1 MKKRNLIP
9 LIIML
14 IAGLI
19 SSLIS
24 IKNHYDVTRSMMV
37 IFVSMFLF
45 YIIGLIARG
54 IIGSNVKQMEE
65 REAERLRLEEEERQ
79 LQEEAL
85 LAEAENGEESTETGV
100 ETGAAENM
108 QTI

>member
-9 LIIML
+9 LFIML

-37 IFVSMFLF
+37 ILASMFLF
-45 YIIGLIARG
+45 YLIGLIARG

-65 REAERLRLEEEERQ
+65 REAERLRLEEEERR

-85 LAEAENGEESTETGV
+85 LAAEA
-100 ETGAAENM
+100 
-108 QTI
+108 

>member
-14 IAGLI
+14 VAGLI

-24 IKNHYDVTRSMMV
+24 ITKRYDVTRSMVV

-45 YIIGLIARG
+45 YLIGLIARG
-54 IIGSNVKQMEE
+54 IINSNVKQMEE
-65 REAERLRLEEEERQ
+65 REAERLRLEEEQR
-79 LQEEAL
+79 LAEEAL
-85 LAEAENGEESTETGV
+85 LAEAEDGEEGSTETG
-100 ETGAAENM
+100 TRAAENM
-108 QTI
+108 QII